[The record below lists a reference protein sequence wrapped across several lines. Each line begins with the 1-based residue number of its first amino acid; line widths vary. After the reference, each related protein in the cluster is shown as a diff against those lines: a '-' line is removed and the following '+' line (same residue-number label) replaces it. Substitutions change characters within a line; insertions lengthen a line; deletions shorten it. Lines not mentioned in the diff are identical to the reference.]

1 MQSSTG
7 FKPGSLYIFVSL
19 NWGFKVVFSHFRKI
33 VDRIDKDHNGKVTQ
47 KELEGWIRFTSK
59 RYIYEDVDRQWEQLK
74 NLEQSHLSLDE
85 IYNQKKKADPNEP
98 ISWELYK
105 NLTYG
110 YITSECKVVI
120 VVFLFFC
127 WQVFYRSLATFAGCC
142 LTKEVAL

>member
-1 MQSSTG
+1 MAVI
-7 FKPGSLYIFVSL
+7 LVSL
-19 NWGFKVVFSHFRKI
+19 NWGFKVIFSHFRKI

-85 IYNQKKKADPNEP
+85 VYIHKKKADPNDP

-110 YITSECKVVI
+110 YITSECKPVI
-120 VVFLFFC
+120 ITYLFF
-127 WQVFYRSLATFAGCC
+127 L
-142 LTKEVAL
+142 